1 MDTDSRQPDAPL
13 GEMDDEMDEEG
24 VEITRDELIEA
35 MREVITDLSEG
46 LKGSDRD
53 AYLDADDLAQ
63 NDWFFAGVSDKPG
76 QYAVTMWPAEG
87 DEDMLRIDI
96 GSEDDVHSLAS
107 DPDQLA
113 VLTDDF
119 IEGLNEEFDEED
131 EDLEEEEEEEE
142 EDEDELIDEEEDE
155 EEEEFEE
162 EADEGDE
169 EDEFEDEDEL
179 IDEEEEGEISPNGHS
194 PKR

>member
-1 MDTDSRQPDAPL
+1 MDSRQPDAPM
-13 GEMDDEMDEEG
+13 GETDDETDEDEG
-24 VEITRDELIEA
+24 VEITRDELIAA

-63 NDWFFAGVSDKPG
+63 NDWFFAGASDKPG

-113 VLTDDF
+113 ALTDDF
-119 IEGLNEEFDEED
+119 IEGLNEEFDEYEEED
-131 EDLEEEEEEEE
+131 EDEEEEEDEDEEDEEEEEEEE
-142 EDEDELIDEEEDE
+142 EEEYEDE
-155 EEEEFEE
+155 E
-162 EADEGDE
+162 DV
-169 EDEFEDEDEL
+169 EDEDEME
-179 IDEEEEGEISPNGHS
+179 DEVMEEEEEEGEISPNGHS
-194 PKR
+194 PRR

>member
-1 MDTDSRQPDAPL
+1 MDSRQPDAPM
-13 GEMDDEMDEEG
+13 GEMDDEMDDEG
-24 VEITRDELIEA
+24 VEITREELIDA

-96 GSEDDVHSLAS
+96 GGEDEVHSLAS

-113 VLTDDF
+113 ALTDDF
-119 IEGLNEEFDEED
+119 IEGLNEEFDEEED
-131 EDLEEEEEEEE
+131 EDYEEDAEDEEEYEDEE
-142 EDEDELIDEEEDE
+142 EDED
-155 EEEEFEE
+155 
-162 EADEGDE
+162 
-169 EDEFEDEDEL
+169 
-179 IDEEEEGEISPNGHS
+179 EISPNGHS
-194 PKR
+194 PRR

>member
-1 MDTDSRQPDAPL
+1 MDSRQPDAPM
-13 GEMDDEMDEEG
+13 GEVDDEMDEDEG
-24 VEITRDELIEA
+24 VEITRDELIAA
-35 MREVITDLSEG
+35 MKAVITDLSEG

-63 NDWFFAGVSDKPG
+63 NDWFFAGASDKPG
-76 QYAVTMWPAEG
+76 QYSVTMWPAEG

-96 GSEDDVHSLAS
+96 GGEDEVHSLAS

-113 VLTDDF
+113 ALTDDF

-131 EDLEEEEEEEE
+131 EDFEEDEDEEEEEEEEEE
-142 EDEDELIDEEEDE
+142 EDELIDEEEE
-155 EEEEFEE
+155 EEEEE
-162 EADEGDE
+162 EGDE
-169 EDEFEDEDEL
+169 EDEYEDEDEL

-194 PKR
+194 PRR